1 MRYELVNGVHTNM
14 DIWKQE
20 KQVLQ
25 AENLH
30 LLSIGSAPNFAGT
43 MRQEGIKH
51 SLNLYDY
58 ITKRTTY
65 NPDDYLFFNRAPV
78 PDGTNILMNAD
89 GYLALEYDGAPIGQM
104 KLYPN
109 TNRAVK
115 EIDYFNPDG
124 SNDMIEEYAT
134 DGRQYTQL
142 LYDEGQPQ
150 EFDFLNLQGQPII
163 RYYYYEN
170 VLNYITIEDPA
181 TQDVLEHYDNLNE
194 FICQQVAKLLTVQDQ
209 VTVCYMGMEMMALR
223 YTKSHN
229 TLRLCEDPIDEQG
242 EVRGNL
248 LGILNNNIQY
258 IQEVQMTQAAYNALA
273 LRNINLDKAKI
284 IKPAED

>member
-1 MRYELVNGVHTNM
+1 MRYELVNGVHTTSPM
-14 DIWKQE
+14 WDQE
-20 KQVLQ
+20 KKILDV
-25 AENLH
+25 ENLR

-43 MRQEGIKH
+43 MRREGIKH
-51 SLNLYDY
+51 SLNLYDH

-78 PDGTNILMNAD
+78 PTGTNILMNAD
-89 GYLALEYDGAPIGQM
+89 GYCSLEYDGQSIGRIQ
-104 KLYPN
+104 LYPE

-124 SNDMIEEYAT
+124 SNDIIEEYAT

-150 EFDFLNLQGQPII
+150 EFQFLNLQGQPII

-170 VLNYITIEDPA
+170 VLNYITIEDP
-181 TQDVLEHYDNLNE
+181 TNQEVLEHYDNLNE
-194 FICQQVAKLLTVQDQ
+194 FVCQQVAKLLTVQDQ
-209 VTVCYMGMEMMALR
+209 VTVCYMGVEMMALR

-229 TLRLCEDPIDEQG
+229 TLRLSEDPFDEQN

-248 LGILNNNIQY
+248 LGILNDDIKY
-258 IQEVQMTQAAYNALA
+258 IQTVQMTQAAYNALA
-273 LRNINLDKAKI
+273 LRNIKLDKAVVV
-284 IKPAED
+284 PD